1 MLGDSIH
8 IQGIFFFLFSR
19 YNSDMI
25 THHASHGIVWLDI
38 SNPTDDEI
46 TGLVKRY
53 DLHPLVGEELKNSSS
68 LAKMDF
74 YKDYML
80 VVLTLPVRV
89 QTKSGEY
96 EIVDRE
102 VDFVIG
108 KNFLITSRVDT
119 IEQLEYFKKIFE
131 ANSILKKD
139 DKMDHA
145 GHLFYYMVK
154 RIYAGMVEDLENIK
168 DSLISAETR
177 IFNGDERDMV
187 EVLSNLSR
195 ELIDF
200 KQTASVHQ
208 DIWEDMIRY
217 DEVMIFGKDFLVYAR
232 DIRDEFNRIRELI
245 TNARELLTD
254 LRETNDSLLNTK
266 QNDII
271 KMLTLVA
278 FIFQPMTFIAALF
291 TIPAINV
298 PIIRHGLGWYGIL
311 VAMVAITSGIWLF
324 FKKKRWV

>member
-1 MLGDSIH
+1 
-8 IQGIFFFLFSR
+8 
-19 YNSDMI
+19 MI
-25 THHASHGIVWLDI
+25 THHASRGLVWLDV
-38 SNPTDDEI
+38 SNPTDDDI

-53 DLHPLVGEELKNSSS
+53 DLHPLVGEELKRSSS

-89 QTKSGEY
+89 RTKSGGY

-108 KNFLITSRVDT
+108 KNFLITSRTDT
-119 IEQLEYFKKIFE
+119 IDQLEYFTKVFE

-139 DKMDHA
+139 DKMEHA

-168 DSLISAETR
+168 DSLITAETR
-177 IFNGDERDMV
+177 IFNNDERKMV
-187 EVLSNLSR
+187 EVLSGLSR

-200 KQTASVHQ
+200 KQTARVHQ
-208 DIWEDMIRY
+208 DIWEDMVRY
-217 DEVMIFGKDFLVYAR
+217 DEAMIFGKEFVMYAR

-245 TNARELLTD
+245 TNARELLAD

-271 KMLTLVA
+271 KMLTVVA
-278 FIFQPMTFIAALF
+278 FVFQPLTFIAALF
-291 TIPAINV
+291 TIPALNV
-298 PIIRHGLGWYGIL
+298 PFIEHGLGWYGIL
-311 VAMVAITSGIWLF
+311 ILMVVISGGIWLF

>member
-1 MLGDSIH
+1 
-8 IQGIFFFLFSR
+8 
-19 YNSDMI
+19 MI
-25 THHASHGIVWLDI
+25 THHASKGLVWLDTL
-38 SNPTDDEI
+38 NPTDDEI
-46 TGLVKRY
+46 AGLIKRY
-53 DLHPLVGEELKNSSS
+53 DLHPLVGEELRSSSS

-89 QTKSGEY
+89 RTKSGGY

-108 KNFLITSRVDT
+108 KNFLITSRTDT
-119 IEQLEYFKKIFE
+119 IDQLEYFTKVFE

-139 DKMDHA
+139 DKMEHA

-154 RIYAGMVEDLENIK
+154 RIYGGMVQDLENIK
-168 DSLISAETR
+168 DSLVSAEAS
-177 IFNGDERDMV
+177 IFNGDERNMV

-200 KQTASVHQ
+200 KQTARVHQ

-217 DEVMIFGKDFLVYAR
+217 DEAMIFGKDFLVYAR

-245 TNARELLTD
+245 TNARELLAD

-271 KMLTLVA
+271 KMLTVVA
-278 FIFQPMTFIAALF
+278 FVFQPLTFIAALF
-291 TIPAINV
+291 TIPALNV
-298 PIIRHGLGWYGIL
+298 PFIEHGMGWYGIL
-311 VAMVAITSGIWLF
+311 ILMAVISLGIWFF
-324 FKKKRWV
+324 FKKKKWV